1 MTSGPV
7 ESAGTAQPSQ
17 RYTRTAALLHWTIAA
32 AIIGNLAMGY
42 LCANIEFAAEDLVLN
57 LHKVSGL
64 LILVLSLFRLGW
76 RLTHKAPALVYRSQA
91 QRRAAHTV
99 HAALYALMIAAP
111 FTGWLVT
118 SSFPKRHPISAGPFD
133 LPFLPVEPSL
143 PLAAQAHGAHEL
155 LAAIMAALVFGHVL
169 AAAWHQW
176 VIKDGLLDRM
186 KG

>member
-42 LCANIEFAAEDLVLN
+42 LCANIEFVSEDLVLDI
-57 LHKVSGL
+57 HKVSGL
-64 LILVLSLFRLGW
+64 LILVLSLYRLGW
-76 RLTHKAPALVYRSQA
+76 RLTHKAPALAFNGQA
-91 QRRAAHTV
+91 QRWAAHAM
-99 HAALYALMIAAP
+99 HGALYVLMIAAP
-111 FTGWLVT
+111 LTGWLVT
-118 SSFPKRHPISAGPFD
+118 SSFPKRHPITAGPFD

-143 PLAAQAHGAHEL
+143 PLAVKAHGAHEVF
-155 LAAIMAALVFGHVL
+155 AALMVTLVFGHFV
-169 AAAWHQW
+169 AAVWHQW
-176 VIKDGLLDRM
+176 VLKDGLLDRM